1 MLSLMDKNKGSMT
14 LEAAFIVPL
23 FLLFLV
29 GLINFINILMV
40 YVAMDHAVSETS
52 KLIATHS
59 FPLRDIGSITSMAVG
74 QATGG
79 KNKVPSVEEV
89 ASGSVSVNQVAL
101 NYGFQML
108 DKSLQKLAPKGVG
121 AASEAVI
128 EDVVKSKVMEYYPL
142 KEISEDDFRLTE
154 VNVFNEETKPQKVNG
169 IILNPEDIAIVVVY
183 KVKMPIPFFPL
194 QEIILTNTAVERAW
208 ADG

>member
-1 MLSLMDKNKGSMT
+1 MLSFMDKNKGSMT

-89 ASGSVSVNQVAL
+89 ASGSVPVNQVAL

-108 DKSLQKLAPKGVG
+108 DKSLQKLAQKGVG
-121 AASEAVI
+121 AASEAII

-142 KEISEDDFRLTE
+142 KKISKDDFQLTE
-154 VNVFNEETKPQKVNG
+154 VKVFNEETKPQKVNG
-169 IILNPEDIAIVVVY
+169 ITLNPEDIAIVVVY
-183 KVKMPIPFFPL
+183 KVKMPVPFFPL